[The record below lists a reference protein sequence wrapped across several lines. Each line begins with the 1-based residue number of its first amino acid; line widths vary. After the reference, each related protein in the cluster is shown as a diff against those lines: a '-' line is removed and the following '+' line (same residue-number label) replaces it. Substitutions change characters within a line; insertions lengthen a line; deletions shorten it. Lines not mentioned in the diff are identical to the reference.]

1 KVYSCYSMEPLIYYP
16 RFEPPS
22 ENWLKFA
29 LLYFE
34 EFRPIVPYDRRDRL
48 SDSFRRI
55 MDNTDL
61 VSLIEPTYQDGNQAT
76 VDAILEAESIMSH
89 PYLRSPQFRS
99 INLARDWRNPD
110 NWRFLLYRE
119 KFSMDW
125 IIFCEEQRIGR
136 RVDGGIM
143 IPEELAF
150 VYMTYLAKRVG
161 FRENAAIVTDDDKF
175 DEFTNFSNVRRM
187 PFERTQNFAKGLIN
201 LLIPRN
207 LASIPIQRIIAFR
220 NDNRERIRAFNAEL
234 NRMQELIGQGNAE
247 QRFIDRY
254 NHIYSEMT
262 EEVIATGVGVL
273 AIPFIGYLL
282 IHNHATTTPEYIKE
296 SLAAMGAIWLGKCAL
311 HKALKDTQTRRYC
324 KKYLTN
330 LRSLG

>member
-1 KVYSCYSMEPLIYYP
+1 MEPLIYYP

-34 EFRPIVPYDRRDRL
+34 EFRPIVPYARRDCL
-48 SDSFRRI
+48 SDSFLKI

-61 VSLIEPTYQDGNQAT
+61 VSLIEPTYQDGNLAT
-76 VDAILEAESIMSH
+76 VDAIVEAENIISH
-89 PYLRSPQFRS
+89 TYLRSPQFRRV
-99 INLARDWRNPD
+99 NLARDWRNPD
-110 NWRFLLYRE
+110 SWKFLLYRE

-175 DEFTNFSNVRRM
+175 DEFTNFS
-187 PFERTQNFAKGLIN
+187 
-201 LLIPRN
+201 
-207 LASIPIQRIIAFR
+207 
-220 NDNRERIRAFNAEL
+220 
-234 NRMQELIGQGNAE
+234 
-247 QRFIDRY
+247 
-254 NHIYSEMT
+254 
-262 EEVIATGVGVL
+262 
-273 AIPFIGYLL
+273 
-282 IHNHATTTPEYIKE
+282 
-296 SLAAMGAIWLGKCAL
+296 KCP
-311 HKALKDTQTRRYC
+311 
-324 KKYLTN
+324 
-330 LRSLG
+330 